1 MKQETSMTT
10 PIDPLVAEMLE
21 LLDDDLRE
29 AFEERAGIFEF
40 DAGLPR
46 AHSEC
51 LALLSVLQ
59 RNPAALTG
67 VLALWVKV
75 GKTYAWLVTTDIDR
89 ARKYVAAKAGE
100 DLTVV
105 DLGFVLNENF
115 SGLACLNAVASTP
128 PCLTAQD

>member
-1 MKQETSMTT
+1 MTT

-29 AFEERAGIFEF
+29 AFEERAAIVEF

-46 AHSEC
+46 AHAEC
-51 LALLSVLQ
+51 LALLSVLE

-75 GKTYAWLVTTDIDR
+75 GGTCTWLVTTDIDR
-89 ARKYVAAKAGE
+89 ARKYVAAQAGE
-100 DLTVV
+100 NLTVV

-115 SGLACLNAVASTP
+115 SGLACLNAVALTP
-128 PCLTAQD
+128 P